1 MASIPGEGEVSVH
14 AIESGCKTP
23 LIFTWHCMKV
33 NDQPHSVAALAPMSI
48 ELGAVW
54 APEAVQTYWKREG
67 SFAPAEI
74 RTLVVPI
81 AQLLY

>member
-1 MASIPGEGEVSVH
+1 
-14 AIESGCKTP
+14 
-23 LIFTWHCMKV
+23 MKV